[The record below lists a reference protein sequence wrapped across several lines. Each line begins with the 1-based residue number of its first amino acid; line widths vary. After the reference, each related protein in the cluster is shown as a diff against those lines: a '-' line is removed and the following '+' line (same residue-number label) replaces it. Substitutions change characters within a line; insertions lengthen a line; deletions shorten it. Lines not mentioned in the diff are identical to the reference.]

1 MQRPIGVT
9 LLAIGAGLA
18 GLVQIWRILI
28 FAGII
33 NWTFVGKEVAFNS
46 PQWGQIFWSAILALI
61 WFWEAAG
68 FWNLRGY
75 AWGFG
80 NFIALFTF
88 IWGFFALLFGSSVEA
103 ETIPWFLA
111 LVIYMYLN
119 YPGVK
124 DHFVKAEMDRLTPE
138 QRVAMEQLASANAAA
153 MAAMA
158 APAGTAIPT
167 AAAPALRLRPRPL
180 PRPRP
185 RRRRRPL
192 PRRIRARHG
201 LTSGPSPITWRIT
214 EADRH
219 RRSAFVRP
227 RPATP
232 GGPRG

>member
-9 LLAIGAGLA
+9 LLALGAGLA

-46 PQWGQIFWSAILALI
+46 PQWGQIFWCAILALI
-61 WFWEAAG
+61 WFWEAVG

-119 YPGVK
+119 YPGVR

-138 QRVAMEQLASANAAA
+138 QRVAMEQLAAANAGGGSGDGR
-153 MAAMA
+153 
-158 APAGTAIPT
+158 PGWHGRSDRRGSGDGRP
-167 AAAPALRLRPRPL
+167 LRPRPL

-192 PRRIRARHG
+192 PRPIRG
-201 LTSGPSPITWRIT
+201 S
-214 EADRH
+214 
-219 RRSAFVRP
+219 SA
-227 RPATP
+227 
-232 GGPRG
+232 G

>member
-46 PQWGQIFWSAILALI
+46 PQWGQIFWCAILALI

-119 YPGVK
+119 YPGVR
-124 DHFVKAEMDRLTPE
+124 DQFVKAEMDRLTPE
-138 QRVAMEQLASANAAA
+138 QRVAMEKLAAANAGGGIGDGRPGWHGHSDRALRHGRPGPGRSP
-153 MAAMA
+153 
-158 APAGTAIPT
+158 APARG
-167 AAAPALRLRPRPL
+167 AAAARSPA
-180 PRPRP
+180 
-185 RRRRRPL
+185 
-192 PRRIRARHG
+192 G
-201 LTSGPSPITWRIT
+201 SG
-214 EADRH
+214 AD
-219 RRSAFVRP
+219 A
-227 RPATP
+227 
-232 GGPRG
+232 G

>member
-33 NWTFVGKEVAFNS
+33 NWTFVGKEVAFSS

-119 YPGVK
+119 YPGVR

-138 QRVAMEQLASANAAA
+138 QRVAMENLAAA
-153 MAAMA
+153 NVAAASAMA

-167 AAAPALRLRPRPL
+167 AAAPAAGRPGPGRSPA
-180 PRPRP
+180 P
-185 RRRRRPL
+185 
-192 PRRIRARHG
+192 ARGAAAGRSPVGSG
-201 LTSGPSPITWRIT
+201 LDAGL
-214 EADRH
+214 
-219 RRSAFVRP
+219 VQ
-227 RPATP
+227 
-232 GGPRG
+232 G

>member
-33 NWTFVGKEVAFNS
+33 NWTFVGKEVAFSS

-138 QRVAMEQLASANAAA
+138 QRVAMEQLAAANAGGDSGDGRPGWHGHSDRRGSGRSAA
-153 MAAMA
+153 GPGRSP
-158 APAGTAIPT
+158 APARG
-167 AAAPALRLRPRPL
+167 AAAGRSPVGS
-180 PRPRP
+180 
-185 RRRRRPL
+185 
-192 PRRIRARHG
+192 G
-201 LTSGPSPITWRIT
+201 LDAG
-214 EADRH
+214 
-219 RRSAFVRP
+219 
-227 RPATP
+227 
-232 GGPRG
+232 

>member
-9 LLAIGAGLA
+9 LLALGAGLA

-46 PQWGQIFWSAILALI
+46 PQWGQIFWCAILALI
-61 WFWEAAG
+61 WFWEAVG

-111 LVIYMYLN
+111 LVIFMYLN
-119 YPGVK
+119 YPGVRN
-124 DHFVKAEMDRLTPE
+124 HFYESEMSRLTPE
-138 QRVAMEQLASANAAA
+138 QRAAMESLQAANAAA
-153 MAAMA
+153 QAAMTAPVPA
-158 APAGTAIPT
+158 AA
-167 AAAPALRLRPRPL
+167 AAAPA
-180 PRPRP
+180 
-185 RRRRRPL
+185 
-192 PRRIRARHG
+192 A
-201 LTSGPSPITWRIT
+201 
-214 EADRH
+214 
-219 RRSAFVRP
+219 
-227 RPATP
+227 PAP
-232 GGPRG
+232 AAAAPPPAPAPAPAAPPPPPPAEEPPASS